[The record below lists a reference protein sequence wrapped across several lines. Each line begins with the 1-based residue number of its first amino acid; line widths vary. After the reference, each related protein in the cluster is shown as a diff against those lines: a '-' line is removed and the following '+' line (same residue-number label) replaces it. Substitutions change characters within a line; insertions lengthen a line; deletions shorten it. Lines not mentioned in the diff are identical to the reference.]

1 MATFIDSFHSHA
13 GSSSANHAHG
23 LLERIGAYFAA
34 RRQRAQILRELSE
47 FDERDL
53 HDLGI
58 NRGDFDSIVNGTYR
72 RG

>member
-13 GSSSANHAHG
+13 ASSPAQHAHG
-23 LLERIGAYFAA
+23 LLERVGAYFAA
-34 RRQRAQILRELSE
+34 RRQRQQILQELSE
-47 FDERDL
+47 FNERDL

-58 NRGDFDSIVNGTYR
+58 NRGDFESIVNGTFR